1 MRNINM
7 TEYETEII
15 NSSKPVLI
23 DFYADWCG
31 PCRMVS
37 PVMEQISEKYDGKVD
52 VVKVDVDVQKALA
65 SHFDVMSIPTVIL
78 MKSGKVI
85 ERSVGAKPITFYQ
98 SMIDKVI

>member
-85 ERSVGAKPITFYQ
+85 EKSVGAKPITFYQ